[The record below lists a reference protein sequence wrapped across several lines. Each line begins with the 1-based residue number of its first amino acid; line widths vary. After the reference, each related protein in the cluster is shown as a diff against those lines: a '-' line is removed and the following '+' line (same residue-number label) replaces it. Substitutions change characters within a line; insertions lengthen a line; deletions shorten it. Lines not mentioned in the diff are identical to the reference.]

1 MHVVDMYPTLAGLAG
16 ATLAKNKPL
25 DGVDMWPTITEG
37 KPSPRTEI
45 VYNIEPMTGAVRQ
58 GDWKLVWK
66 AVLPQNIELFDLSKD
81 TSETTNL
88 ADQNP
93 EMVKKLQARITELAS
108 QMAPPLIMHDAV
120 KLLLHSPTLLPDAS
134 EMFNVGD

>member
-1 MHVVDMYPTLAGLAG
+1 
-16 ATLAKNKPL
+16 
-25 DGVDMWPTITEG
+25 
-37 KPSPRTEI
+37 
-45 VYNIEPMTGAVRQ
+45 MTGAVRQ

-66 AVLPQNIELFDLSKD
+66 AVLPPSIELFDLSKD

-93 EMVKKLQARITELAS
+93 EMVEKLQARITELAS

-120 KLLLHSPTLLPDAS
+120 KLLLQSPTLLPDAS